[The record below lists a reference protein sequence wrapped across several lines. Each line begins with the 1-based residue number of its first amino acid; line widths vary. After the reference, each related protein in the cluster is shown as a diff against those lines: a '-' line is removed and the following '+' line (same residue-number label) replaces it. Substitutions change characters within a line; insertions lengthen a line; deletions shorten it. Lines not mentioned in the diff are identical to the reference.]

1 MANRLQNPPL
11 SPILPSEL
19 TSALG
24 FTAAI
29 AAAVFYTATAAV
41 QK

>member
-1 MANRLQNPPL
+1 
-11 SPILPSEL
+11 LPSEFY
-19 TSALG
+19 SALG

-29 AAAVFYTATAAV
+29 ATAVFYTATAAV